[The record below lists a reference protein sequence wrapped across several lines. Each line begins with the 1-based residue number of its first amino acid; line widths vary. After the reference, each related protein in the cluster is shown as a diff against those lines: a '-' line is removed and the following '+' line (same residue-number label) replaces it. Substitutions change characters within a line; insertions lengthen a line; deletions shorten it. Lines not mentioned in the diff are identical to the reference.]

1 MSDSKVDDPGER
13 PHGHRDRGR
22 TDEGPH
28 KDDGDSSERTQGP
41 DPVNPEGND
50 TAPAAK
56 GR

>member
-1 MSDSKVDDPGER
+1 MSESKVEEPKER

-28 KDDGDSSERTQGP
+28 KDDGDSSKRTQGP
-41 DPVNPEGND
+41 DSANPEGD
-50 TAPAAK
+50 ETVPYPK

>member
-1 MSDSKVDDPGER
+1 MSESKDEKLKER

-28 KDDGDSSERTQGP
+28 KDDAGSSERTQGP
-41 DPVNPEGND
+41 DSASVEADETIQYP
-50 TAPAAK
+50 K

>member
-1 MSDSKVDDPGER
+1 MSESKDEKPKER

-28 KDDGDSSERTQGP
+28 KDDVDSSKRTDGP
-41 DPVNPEGND
+41 DSANVEGD
-50 TAPAAK
+50 ETIPYPK

>member
-1 MSDSKVDDPGER
+1 MSESKGEKPKER

-28 KDDGDSSERTQGP
+28 KDDVESSKRTQSP
-41 DPVNPEGND
+41 DSTDPEEETGSY
-50 TAPAAK
+50 PK

>member
-1 MSDSKVDDPGER
+1 MTEQKQGKPKER

-28 KDDGDSSERTQGP
+28 KDDAESLKRTQDPDSSAVDDR
-41 DPVNPEGND
+41 D
-50 TAPAAK
+50 TTPYPK